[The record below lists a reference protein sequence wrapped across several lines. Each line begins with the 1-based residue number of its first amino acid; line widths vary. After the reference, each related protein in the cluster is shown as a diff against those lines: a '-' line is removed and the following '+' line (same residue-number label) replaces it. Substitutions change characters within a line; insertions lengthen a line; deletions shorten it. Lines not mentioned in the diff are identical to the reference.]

1 MKINSIFNLFKK
13 TRVFLVGDIMLDQYV
28 FGRINRISPEAP
40 VPIFFADKYKE
51 MLGGS
56 GNVLTNLIS
65 LGTDTFYLSL
75 IGKDEPGNKVRELL
89 NNLNLKNYYLVTD
102 SSRKTTVK
110 TRYIA
115 NSQQIIRVDEEQSKN
130 ISLMINLWNPRIS
143 F

>member
-28 FGRINRISPEAP
+28 FGKINRISPEAP
-40 VPIFFADKYKE
+40 VPIFLADKSKE

-75 IGKDEPGNKVRELL
+75 IGKDEPGNKVRKLL
-89 NNLNLKNYYLVTD
+89 DNLSLKNYYLVSD

-110 TRYIA
+110 I
-115 NSQQIIRVDEEQSKN
+115 
-130 ISLMINLWNPRIS
+130 
-143 F
+143 